1 MLDKLEE
8 AAPAVA
14 ADATFTPPRFR
25 PRGPV
30 SERLM
35 AALRLPVSDA
45 AGFLEAFFEQVNTAI
60 AECSDIVRDDD
71 LQLSL
76 LILQCLHYGGL
87 VEADDDWE
95 WNPTLI
101 AARVAIERE
110 FERVLRR
117 DVPVPE
123 LPNPEPEGVAA
134 ALFELTKPSPGPSVP
149 RFIAK
154 HATEEQVREYVI
166 LRSVYTLKEA
176 DPQTWAI
183 PRLTGR
189 PKAALVEI
197 QTDEYGG
204 GQPERMHSEIF
215 ARLMRLLGLDDTYG
229 AHLDQVPALTIASF
243 TMMGMFGMNRAL
255 RGAMAGH
262 YAAYEMTSSLPNRLL
277 GDGFRRLGYEADVT
291 DYFDEHVEAD
301 AVHEQIAG
309 RDLAGGLAQQDPQLL
324 ADIMFGANT
333 SLIVDGWAAAETL
346 EAWNAGRSALRD
358 SEAAPRPTGERVE
371 GGDR

>member
-1 MLDKLEE
+1 MLKKSEPRTE
-8 AAPAVA
+8 Y
-14 ADATFTPPRFR
+14 PPTVFA

-30 SERLM
+30 SEQLLVVLQLPAT
-35 AALRLPVSDA
+35 AAAPKMEGFAAQVSA
-45 AGFLEAFFEQVNTAI
+45 AVDQ
-60 AECSDIVRDDD
+60 SPDIVRDDD

-76 LILQCLHYGGL
+76 LILQGLHYGGL
-87 VEADDDWE
+87 IETDDNWE

-101 AARVAIERE
+101 AARIAIERE

-123 LPNPEPEGVAA
+123 LPDPDPEAVAA

-154 HATEEQVREYVI
+154 HATKEQAREYVI

-197 QTDEYGG
+197 QFDEYGG
-204 GQPERMHSEIF
+204 GRPARIHSEIF
-215 ARLMRLLGLDDTYG
+215 ARMMRRLDLDDSYG
-229 AHLDQVPALTIASF
+229 AYLDQVPSLTIASF
-243 TMMGMFGMNRAL
+243 TMMGMFGMNRAM

-262 YAAYEMTSSLPNRLL
+262 YAAYEMTSSIPNRFL
-277 GDGFRRLGYEADVT
+277 GDGFRRLGYGPDVT

-309 RDLAGGLAQQDPQLL
+309 RDLAGGLAQQEPQLL
-324 ADIMFGANT
+324 SDIMFGANT
-333 SLIVDGWAAAETL
+333 SLIVDGWDATETL
-346 EAWNAGRSALRD
+346 EAWKAGRSALRD
-358 SEAAPRPTGERVE
+358 PAANFSAATEPVMA
-371 GGDR
+371 GDQ

>member
-1 MLDKLEE
+1 MLKQSE
-8 AAPAVA
+8 AQTEYPPAVFA
-14 ADATFTPPRFR
+14 A
-25 PRGPV
+25 RGPV
-30 SERLM
+30 SEQLL
-35 AALRLPVSDA
+35 ASLRLPAAEAGPTV
-45 AGFLEAFFEQVNTAI
+45 AGF
-60 AECSDIVRDDD
+60 AERVELAVAASADIVRDDD

-76 LILQCLHYGGL
+76 LILQGLHYGGL
-87 VEADDDWE
+87 IETDDNWE

-101 AARVAIERE
+101 AARIAIERE

-123 LPNPEPEGVAA
+123 LPDPDPEAVAA

-154 HATEEQVREYVI
+154 HATKEQAREYVI

-197 QTDEYGG
+197 QFDEYGG
-204 GQPERMHSEIF
+204 GQPERVHSQIF

-229 AHLDQVPALTIASF
+229 TYLDHVPAITIASF
-243 TMMGMFGMNRAL
+243 TMMGRFGMNRAL

-262 YAAYEMTSSLPNRLL
+262 YAAYEMTSSLPKRFL
-277 GDGFRRLGYEADVT
+277 GDGFRRLGYGPDVT

-333 SLIVDGWAAAETL
+333 SLIVDGWAANETL
-346 EAWNAGRSALRD
+346 EAW
-358 SEAAPRPTGERVE
+358 E
-371 GGDR
+371 DRKCTRLNSIHVA

>member
-1 MLDKLEE
+1 MLKKPE
-8 AAPAVA
+8 AQTEYPPAVFA
-14 ADATFTPPRFR
+14 

-30 SERLM
+30 SQQLLT
-35 AALRLPVSDA
+35 ALTLPVRA
-45 AGFLEAFFEQVNTAI
+45 ATQKLAGFVEQVSAAAAESVDI
-60 AECSDIVRDDD
+60 ARDDD

-76 LILQCLHYGGL
+76 LILQCLQYGGL
-87 VEADDDWE
+87 IEADADWE

-101 AARVAIERE
+101 AARTAIERE

-117 DVPVPE
+117 DVPVPQ
-123 LPNPEPEGVAA
+123 LPDPEPEAVAA
-134 ALFELTKPSPGPSVP
+134 ALFELTKPSPRPSVP
-149 RFIAK
+149 QFIAK
-154 HATEEQVREYVI
+154 HATKEQARVYVI

-197 QTDEYGG
+197 QFDEYGG
-204 GQPERMHSEIF
+204 GRPERIHSEIF
-215 ARLMRLLGLDDTYG
+215 ARMMRQLNLDHAYG
-229 AHLDQVPALTIASF
+229 AYLNQVPALTIASF

-262 YAAYEMTSSLPNRLL
+262 YAAYEMTSSLPNRFL
-277 GDGFRRLGYEADVT
+277 GDGFRRLGYGPEVT

-333 SLIVDGWAAAETL
+333 SLIVDGWAANETL
-346 EAWNAGRSALRD
+346 EAWEAGRSALRGHAD
-358 SEAAPRPTGERVE
+358 AFS
-371 GGDR
+371 GGTQ